1 MEEYD
6 ELLKNMKVWIEN
18 TNCLLR
24 EDAQNDTAKSL
35 HKYSDDLQVSVNALI
50 YSLTRHIV
58 LLELDVL

>member
-24 EDAQNDTAKSL
+24 EDTQNDSAKSL
-35 HKYSDDLQVSVNALI
+35 HKYSDDLQVNAN
-50 YSLTRHIV
+50 TCV
-58 LLELDVL
+58 

>member
-24 EDAQNDTAKSL
+24 EDAQNDSAKSL
-35 HKYSDDLQVSVNALI
+35 HKYSDDLQVNAN
-50 YSLTRHIV
+50 TCV
-58 LLELDVL
+58 